1 RMKMRIRNVSFRKAI
16 LRTGSTLCLGA
27 LTVTGVIAVV
37 LGGGIDNGEFFELDA
52 NVVTTSTHDWDQ
64 VYNDSLNNTNTA
76 NALASAFVTDGFDKG
91 DDILTGGGTKDP
103 QDLPNWAWKQT
114 SSTSVQDKDDLEHVY
129 AAAYKLA
136 NGHTGIFFGSDRF
149 SNSGDSQM
157 GFWFVQDPNVA
168 INNNAIGGA
177 TGGFSGQHMVND
189 LLIVAHFVN
198 GGSVPEITVFKWVGG
213 STGIQQVG
221 PVDANLCNP
230 ATG

>member
-1 RMKMRIRNVSFRKAI
+1 MIGEKRSWLARG
-16 LRTGSTLCLGA
+16 TA
-27 LTVTGVIAVV
+27 LFGVTGLLLASV
-37 LGGGIDNGEFFELDA
+37 GSGIDNGSRFELDA
-52 NVVTTSTHDWDQ
+52 NVTVQTTHDWAQ
-64 VYNDSLNNTNTA
+64 VYNDSLNHTNTSGA
-76 NALASAFVTDGFDKG
+76 IASAFATDIVDKG

-103 QDLPNWAWKQT
+103 LDFNQWAWKQNT
-114 SSTSVQDKDDLEHVY
+114 TTTVQDKDDLEQVY

-177 TGGFSGQHMVND
+177 SGGFSGRHVVND

-198 GGSVPEITVFKWVGG
+198 GGSVPEVTIY
-213 STGIQQVG
+213 
-221 PVDANLCNP
+221 
-230 ATG
+230 